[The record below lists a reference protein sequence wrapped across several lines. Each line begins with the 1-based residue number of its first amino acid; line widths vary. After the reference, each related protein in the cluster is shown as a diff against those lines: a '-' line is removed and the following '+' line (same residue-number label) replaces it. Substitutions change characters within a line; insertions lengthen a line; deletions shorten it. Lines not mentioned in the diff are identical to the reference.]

1 MQSVRENTKQDSR
14 KTLYEFLQENDFYI
28 DHATADLLE
37 KIITNTRKAI
47 MLRGPAGV
55 GKTQLTYLISRY
67 LNAEYIYYQC
77 TYGTDED
84 SLLYKYVPSEH
95 TKSGIKITLGPVPR
109 ALSLSQKKKVVLV
122 LDEFDKTRPSA
133 DALLLDVL
141 QNYRLALYLGD
152 NDNETIIT
160 GNPDNLIVFLTSNDM
175 REFSEP
181 LLRRL
186 VVITLKP
193 LPPSVVFELL
203 KRRFKENIALLLAQ
217 IYDDTLKAGLRKPA
231 TLQEL
236 QQLGEVLERGVNVQL
251 QDLIRMFIVKYDDD
265 WVKFIQYVSS
275 REPYKFAQDNDN
287 NNDVAQY
294 YEPPQEVQ
302 MPQPQPQSQ
311 LQEMPQQL
319 LEKISRVVVRQ
330 VNASVTNAVKEEISD
345 TIETTFKATL
355 SENDIT
361 NYSEIIKTLV
371 PTPTDTPD
379 VFGKFRV
386 IKDVSE
392 YAIVADKPLS
402 LAEYVKLL
410 QKRSITF
417 EGYIE
422 DELLIFNPIA
432 INYLIKNASEVRYY
446 TNHTIQV
453 VFRDERGNITE
464 AVEVKLL
471 DGKYDPQMKNTISK
485 IKVRAYVKAGN
496 RENGYKSLL
505 YDFINDT
512 VCNITVKGEINVN
525 AESLAKY
532 AGHVYQLLNN
542 GTCGNFSIT
551 VQLPANFTA
560 DDVKKIYDVLT
571 QNGFRVRIT
580 GGDVKKLIEKI
591 IETRSI
597 RFYYG
602 SYDNAIGITS
612 DW

>member
-1 MQSVRENTKQDSR
+1 
-14 KTLYEFLQENDFYI
+14 
-28 DHATADLLE
+28 
-37 KIITNTRKAI
+37 
-47 MLRGPAGV
+47 
-55 GKTQLTYLISRY
+55 
-67 LNAEYIYYQC
+67 
-77 TYGTDED
+77 
-84 SLLYKYVPSEH
+84 
-95 TKSGIKITLGPVPR
+95 
-109 ALSLSQKKKVVLV
+109 
-122 LDEFDKTRPSA
+122 
-133 DALLLDVL
+133 
-141 QNYRLALYLGD
+141 
-152 NDNETIIT
+152 
-160 GNPDNLIVFLTSNDM
+160 M

-181 LLRRL
+181 LLRR
-186 VVITLKP
+186 VIVITLNP
-193 LPPSVVFELL
+193 LPTATVYEML
-203 KRRFKENIALLLAQ
+203 KKRFKENTALLLAQ

-236 QQLGEVLERGVNVQL
+236 QQLGEVLESGVNTPL
-251 QDLIRMFIVKYDDD
+251 QDLLRMFIIKYDDD
-265 WVKFIQYVSS
+265 WVKFMQYVSS
-275 REPYKFAQDNDN
+275 REPYKFVNGN
-287 NNDVAQY
+287 NNSIDVAQY

-302 MPQPQPQSQ
+302 IPQPPQPQPQGQ
-311 LQEMPQQL
+311 TQQL
-319 LEKISRVVVRQ
+319 LEKISKIVVRQ

-345 TIETTFKATL
+345 TIETTFKAAL

-361 NYSEIIKTLV
+361 NYSEIIKTLM
-371 PTPTDTPD
+371 PSPSDTPD
-379 VFGKFRV
+379 VFGKFKV

-392 YAIVADKPLS
+392 YAIVADRPLS
-402 LAEYVKLL
+402 LAEYIKLL
-410 QKRSITF
+410 YKRSITF

-471 DGKYDPQMKNTISK
+471 DGKYDPRMKIMISK
-485 IKVRAYVKAGN
+485 VKVRAYVKAGN

-505 YDFINDT
+505 YDFVNDV
-512 VCNITVKGEINVN
+512 VCNVTVKGEINVN

-532 AGHVYQLLNN
+532 AEHVYQLLNN

-551 VQLPANFTA
+551 VQLPASFTE

-580 GGDVKKLIEKI
+580 GDLKKLIEKI

-602 SYDNAIGITS
+602 SYDNAIGIAP

>member
-1 MQSVRENTKQDSR
+1 MIS
-14 KTLYEFLQENDFYI
+14 LYEFLIQNGFYI
-28 DHATADLLE
+28 DRPTADLLE
-37 KIITNTRKAI
+37 KIITTSNRKAI
-47 MLRGPAGV
+47 MLRGMAGV
-55 GKTQLTYLISRY
+55 GKTQLTHLIARY
-67 LNAEYIYYQC
+67 LDTEYVFYQC

-84 SLLYKYVPSEH
+84 MLLYKYVPSEQAR
-95 TKSGIKITLGPVPR
+95 SGIKITLGPVPR
-109 ALSLSQKKKVVLV
+109 ALMMSQKRKVVLV

-141 QNYRLALYLGD
+141 QNHRLSLYLGD

-160 GNPDNLIVFLTSNDM
+160 GNPDNLIIILTSNDM

-186 VVITLKP
+186 IVITLNP
-193 LPPSVVFELL
+193 LPTSVVYEML
-203 KRRFKENIALLLAQ
+203 KKQFKENIALLLTQ
-217 IYDDTLKAGLRKPA
+217 VYEDTLKAGLRKPA

-236 QQLGEVLERGVNVQL
+236 EQLGQVLESGVNTPL
-251 QDLIRMFIVKYDDD
+251 QELLRMFIIKYDDD
-265 WVKFIQYVSS
+265 WGKYLQYVSS
-275 REPYKFAQDNDN
+275 REPYKFVNGNANSI
-287 NNDVAQY
+287 DVTQY

-311 LQEMPQQL
+311 SQETQQL
-319 LEKISRVVVRQ
+319 LEKISKIVVRQ
-330 VNASVTNAVKEEISD
+330 VNNSIINAVKEEISD
-345 TIETTFKATL
+345 TIETTFKAAL
-355 SENDIT
+355 SENDIA
-361 NYSEIIKTLV
+361 NYSEIIKTLM
-371 PTPTDTPD
+371 PTPSNAPD
-379 VFGKFRV
+379 VFGKFKI
-386 IKDVSE
+386 IKDTSE
-392 YAIVADKPLS
+392 YAIVTDKPLS

-542 GTCGNFSIT
+542 GTCGIFSIT
-551 VQLPANFTA
+551 VQLPANFTE
-560 DDVKKIYDVLT
+560 DDVKRIYDVLT
-571 QNGFRVRIT
+571 QDGFRVRIT
-580 GGDVKKLIEKI
+580 GDVKKLIEKI

-602 SYDNAIGITS
+602 SYDDAIGIAP